1 MKEEVRKMFDALTDE
16 NKRKVAELIDA
27 LIDRQSDDQQ

>member
-16 NKRKVAELIDA
+16 NKQKVAELIDA
-27 LIDRQSDDQQ
+27 LIDQQSDDQQ

>member
-1 MKEEVRKMFDALTDE
+1 MKEEVKAMFDALTYE

-27 LIDRQSDDQQ
+27 LIDQQSDDQQ

>member
-16 NKRKVAELIDA
+16 NKKKVAELIDA
-27 LIDRQSDDQQ
+27 LIDQQSDDQQ

>member
-1 MKEEVRKMFDALTDE
+1 MKEEVKVMFDALTDE

-27 LIDRQSDDQQ
+27 LIDQQSDDQQ